1 MAAKQ
6 AERSEEDRLVR
17 WGWALGLVLPVVGL
31 MVAAVLGAR
40 GDHRWTWMT
49 AWALVGVAIYAAIFL
64 LV

>member
-1 MAAKQ
+1 VAAAQ
-6 AERSEEDRLVR
+6 PQRSEEDRLVR

-49 AWALVGVAIYAAIFL
+49 AWALAGVAIYVAIIML
-64 LV
+64 A